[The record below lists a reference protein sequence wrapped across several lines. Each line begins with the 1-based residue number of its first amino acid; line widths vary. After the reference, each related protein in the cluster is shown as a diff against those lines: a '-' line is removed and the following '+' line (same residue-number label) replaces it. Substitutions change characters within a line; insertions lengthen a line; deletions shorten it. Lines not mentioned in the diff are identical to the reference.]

1 MYAAGRREV
10 TETCSSSDIPRIS
23 TDSNKNQQ
31 CGSTPDL
38 SPPAAVW
45 RHRESVGRCVVG
57 EWRGNFD
64 LQSEKLGTVG
74 AVWMVAGFGVDVN
87 TFLMPKK

>member
-1 MYAAGRREV
+1 MGAHQTSV
-10 TETCSSSDIPRIS
+10 L
-23 TDSNKNQQ
+23 QLQ
-31 CGSTPDL
+31 CGGT
-38 SPPAAVW
+38 
-45 RHRESVGRCVVG
+45 ESVGRCVVG